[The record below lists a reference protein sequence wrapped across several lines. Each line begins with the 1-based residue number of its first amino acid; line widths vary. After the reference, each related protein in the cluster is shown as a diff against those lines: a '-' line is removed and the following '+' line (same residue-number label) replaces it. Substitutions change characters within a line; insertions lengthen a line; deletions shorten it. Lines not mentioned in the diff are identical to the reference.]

1 MPPKAEPKQYTPEG
15 QSETTS
21 IALDKATDSL
31 QNAVKASIAE
41 LKNVYLDSQ
50 RSHNLKHKMDVQTME
65 QMKKEF
71 DQELKTSGVKL
82 DNATAQIK
90 TLNTQLTEEKI
101 KASEALKTHQ
111 STEQSI
117 RGKLES
123 AQTLAARDQDN
134 LKSNISELSKQ
145 LGVANTVI
153 DKLKDE
159 AKSTAAENKLTETKH
174 LQKIDELAKA
184 LESARMNFA
193 EKDSA
198 LSAANATVKSDEKAI
213 TELLREKSEASQKI
227 SSLNTQLES
236 QRASTEQWQR
246 EADKSKNDAATARK
260 ETQVETSE
268 KAKVSEAKAL
278 LEAKVEELSKKL
290 NAMTA
295 EAAGAKEK
303 NASMNNQLKEKITQ
317 LAETKEAARLRSV
330 EDQGVIANRESQ
342 LAETQAQLERLK
354 QEAYNLYTS
363 YTGAMQQMEEYRVA
377 LERETHE
384 SAKLHQAIAQQKNEA
399 ARDAVKMSSAG
410 AMLGPPAGFGPG
422 GSAGRSGG
430 GSSFYDGPPIGMTIE
445 ELSGMKNSPRN
456 TPRQGGR

>member
-90 TLNTQLTEEKI
+90 TLNMQLTEEKI

-198 LSAANATVKSDEKAI
+198 LSAANATIKSDEKAI

>member
-1 MPPKAEPKQYTPEG
+1 MGGQKAELKAYAPEG
-15 QSETTS
+15 ETETTSIAS

-31 QNAVKASIAE
+31 QSAVKASISE
-41 LKNVYLDSQ
+41 LKNVYMDAQ
-50 RSHNLKHKMDVQTME
+50 RAHNLKHKMDVQTME

-71 DQELKTSGVKL
+71 DQELKTCDVKL
-82 DNATAQIK
+82 NNATAQIK

-101 KASEALKTHQ
+101 KSAEAVKTHQ
-111 STEQSI
+111 TTEQAI
-117 RGKLES
+117 RQKLETT
-123 AQTLAARDQDN
+123 QGMAAKDQDN
-134 LKSNISELSKQ
+134 LKANISDLSKQ

-184 LESARMNFA
+184 LESARMNFS

-198 LSAANATVKSDEKAI
+198 LSAANATIKSDEKAV

-246 EADKSKNDAATARK
+246 EADKSKNDAAQARK

-268 KAKVSEAKAL
+268 KAKISEAKAL

-295 EAAGAKEK
+295 EAAGARRRTR
-303 NASMNNQLKEKITQ
+303 A
-317 LAETKEAARLRSV
+317 
-330 EDQGVIANRESQ
+330 
-342 LAETQAQLERLK
+342 
-354 QEAYNLYTS
+354 
-363 YTGAMQQMEEYRVA
+363 
-377 LERETHE
+377 
-384 SAKLHQAIAQQKNEA
+384 
-399 ARDAVKMSSAG
+399 
-410 AMLGPPAGFGPG
+410 
-422 GSAGRSGG
+422 
-430 GSSFYDGPPIGMTIE
+430 
-445 ELSGMKNSPRN
+445 
-456 TPRQGGR
+456 

>member
-41 LKNVYLDSQ
+41 LKNVYLDAQ
-50 RSHNLKHKMDVQTME
+50 RGYNLKHKMDVQTME

-71 DQELKTSGVKL
+71 DQELKTSQVKL

-198 LSAANATVKSDEKAI
+198 LSAANATIKSDEKAI

-246 EADKSKNDAATARK
+246 EADKAKNDAATARK